1 MSHGKEAKLPAQ
13 LAWRDFVCI
22 LKHLG
27 YSLYENKH
35 GSARSFYNP
44 NREPKLTTF
53 HEPHGKD
60 PIRTGTLREYIRKL
74 DLTKEQF
81 LEALKNC

>member
-1 MSHGKEAKLPAQ
+1 MSEGKEAKLPAQ
-13 LAWRDFVCI
+13 LAWRDFVCV
-22 LKHLG
+22 LKFLG
-27 YSLYENKH
+27 YSLYESKP
-35 GSARSFYNP
+35 GSARVFHSQH
-44 NREPKLTTF
+44 REPKLVTF

-81 LEALKNC
+81 LEILKDC